1 MNRRLVTLALAGL
14 LGALSPSVW
23 AAPKAPDVKSSSVFV
38 LDRSTGDVVYS
49 RKADE
54 AAPIASITK
63 LMTAIVVIEG
73 KQSLDEVLKVTNADR
88 DLTKG
93 SHSRLAI
100 GTELTRGGFL
110 RLALMSSENRAAHV
124 LGRNYPG
131 GLPKFVK
138 AMNAKATALGM
149 KRTRFVDP
157 TGLSSKNVASARDVG
172 KLVVAATRS
181 PTIREYSTHQEQD
194 VRVGRLMLQ
203 FRNTN
208 SLVGKSDWAID
219 LQKTGY
225 ISEAGQCLA
234 MQAEVQ
240 GRPVVFVLL
249 NSWGKYTRVADA
261 KRIRNWMEARKPPTR
276 QAMASH

>member
-1 MNRRLVTLALAGL
+1 MVTLALAGL

-38 LDRSTGDVVYS
+38 LDRETGDVVYS

-63 LMTAIVVIEG
+63 LMTAIVVIDG
-73 KQSLDEVLKVTNADR
+73 KQPLDAKLKVTQADR
-88 DLTKG
+88 DATRG
-93 SHSRLAI
+93 SQSRLAI
-100 GTELTRGGFL
+100 GTELTRGEFL
-110 RLALMSSENRAAHV
+110 RLALMSSENRAASV

-138 AMNAKATALGM
+138 VMNAKAAELGM

-157 TGLSSKNVASARDVG
+157 TGLSSQNVASARDVG
-172 KLVVAATRS
+172 KLVVAASRS
-181 PTIREYSTHQEQD
+181 ATIRDYSTHQEQD

-208 SLVGKSDWAID
+208 SLVGKADWDID

-234 MQAEVQ
+234 MQADVQ

-261 KRIRNWMEARKPPTR
+261 KRIRNWMEARKAPAR
-276 QAMASH
+276 QAMAGN